1 MQNKCIFSF
10 ILWSMNTWK
19 NNFTLGKVLCTCWL
33 SDADRFLSDMSSSSQ
48 IYDTL
53 CNAKYS
59 DNSSFLRII
68 NLRDCSQVS
77 NILFHFW
84 MEYFVTYARKTK
96 TTVWQALLS
105 SFKNNTFQL
114 NIPEIGVWDGSPRS
128 FNNIHRFQWKI
139 YFRYSANRIEQTTIS
154 VSCNNI
160 FKYNIYNVDT

>member
-1 MQNKCIFSF
+1 MQNKYIFSF

-84 MEYFVTYARKTK
+84 VEYFVTYARKTK

-105 SFKNNTFQL
+105 LKNNTFQL
-114 NIPEIGVWDGSPRS
+114 NTAEIDVWDGSLRS
-128 FNNIHRFQWKI
+128 FNNIHHIQWKI
-139 YFRYSANRIEQTTIS
+139 CFKYSTNRIEQTTIFMS
-154 VSCNNI
+154 YNDI
-160 FKYNIYNVDT
+160 FKYDIYNVDT